1 VYLDRE
7 SRPPITPQLA
17 VRVAIIGGV
26 ALVLFAVVFFRLWY
40 LQVLSGDRYK
50 AEANN
55 NRVRE
60 ITVQAP
66 RGRILD
72 RNGRVLVDNRYGLAV
87 TISPDK
93 LPKDP
98 HAAARIYR
106 RLAPLVNMSG
116 REIRRSV
123 NKQLAAVPFSPAIVK
138 SDVPQATYSYILE
151 NEDRFPAVDVEQ
163 LAFRKY
169 PYHEIG
175 AHLFGTVGE
184 VNAKQLKQDRYR
196 GVTQGDRVG
205 QSGVEYSYDRYL
217 RGKDGARRV
226 SVDALGNARQELVER
241 RPVSGRQLRLGVD
254 FDVQKVGQQAIAG
267 DEGAF
272 VVMDV
277 KTGEIRAMGSNP
289 SFDPNI
295 FAKTIRESDYKRLTD
310 VANGAPL
317 TNRATQGLYPT
328 GSTFKIATATAALEG
343 GLITPDTVQFDGGN
357 LKVGGITFWNAGHA
371 VNGALALR
379 KALQVSSDVFFY
391 RLGLEMNGS
400 GDGHQL
406 QRWARRLGFGHRT
419 GVDLP
424 GELSGVVPSP
434 EWRNRKFK
442 RHDPFFDDRPWSV
455 GDNINLAV
463 GQGNLLANPLQLA
476 VAYATI
482 ANGGYVVRPH
492 VGERVEDAEG
502 RVIQEFRTPPR
513 RKLPIDPSYRQA
525 ILDGLH
531 AAATSPGG
539 TSYPVFKDF
548 KIPIAGKTGTA
559 QKGGGRADQS
569 WYVGLAPYPNP
580 RYVVVA
586 TDEHGGF
593 GAETA
598 APQVR
603 RILAQL
609 FGIKDHASL
618 KGSTAGVNPFG

>member
-1 VYLDRE
+1 VYLDRDT
-7 SRPPITPQLA
+7 RHPITPQLA

-40 LQVLSGDRYK
+40 LQVLSGDKYK

-93 LPKDP
+93 LPKNP
-98 HAAARIYR
+98 HAQARIYR
-106 RLAPLVNMSG
+106 RLGPLLHMSG
-116 REIRRSV
+116 REVRHTV
-123 NKQLAAVPFSPAIVK
+123 NSQLAAVPFSPAVVK

-151 NEDRFPAVDVEQ
+151 NQDRFPAVDVEQ

-169 PYHEIG
+169 PYREIG

-184 VNAKQLKQDRYR
+184 VNAKQLKTDRYR
-196 GVTQGDRVG
+196 GVKQGDRVG

-226 SVDALGNARQELVER
+226 SVDALGNARQELNER
-241 RPVSGRQLRLGVD
+241 VPIPGRQLRLGVD
-254 FDVQKVGQQAIAG
+254 FDVQKVGQEALAG

-277 KTGEIRAMGSNP
+277 KTGEVRALGSNP

-295 FAKTIRESDYKRLTD
+295 FAKTIKESDYKRLSN

-317 TNRATQGLYPT
+317 TDRATQGLYPT
-328 GSTFKIATATAALEG
+328 GSTFKLVTSTAALEG
-343 GLITPDTVQFDGGN
+343 GLITPDTVQYDSGY
-357 LKVGGITFWNAGHA
+357 LDVGGLKFWNAGHA

-379 KALQVSSDVFFY
+379 RALQVSSDVFFY

-406 QRWARRLGFGHRT
+406 QRWARRLGLGHTT
-419 GVDLP
+419 GIDLP
-424 GELSGVVPSP
+424 GESDGVVPSP
-434 EWRNRKFK
+434 EWRNRLYK
-442 RHDPFFDDRPWSV
+442 HHAPFFDRPWSA

-463 GQGNLLANPLQLA
+463 GQGDLQATPLQLA
-476 VAYATI
+476 VAYAAI

-492 VGERVEDAEG
+492 IGERVEDSEG

-513 RKLPIDPSYRQA
+513 RKLPIDASYRQA
-525 ILDGLH
+525 ILEGLH
-531 AAATSPGG
+531 LAADAPEG

-548 KIPIAGKTGTA
+548 RIPIAGKTGTA
-559 QKGGGRADQS
+559 QKGNGRADQS
-569 WYVGLAPYPNP
+569 WYVGLAPYPHP
-580 RYVVVA
+580 QYVVVS
-586 TDEHGGF
+586 TSEHGGF

-598 APQVR
+598 APHVR
-603 RILAQL
+603 RILSVMY
-609 FGIKDHASL
+609 GIKDHGPT